1 MATKNGIVK
10 KTPIAD
16 FMNIRKSGIQ
26 AICLR
31 DDDELIEV
39 KNTNKKKEIF
49 LVSKNGQCIRFDE
62 NDVRPTGR
70 TTMGVIGMNLEHGD
84 EVVGMQLHTQGDY
97 LLIVSENGLGK
108 LTQIDEFSVQKRG
121 GKGVKCYKITE
132 KTGNVVGVKSVN
144 TENEIIM
151 ITNEGIII
159 RMAVSDISILGRNTS
174 GVKLM
179 NVDTEKEIKV
189 ASFTKVREDIVYD
202 SQVDDI
208 DENSEYTKKYNTS
221 TSESDSIDTQNVNTN
236 ITNDSGIDRLL
247 DAAQKDSEE
256 E

>member
-1 MATKNGIVK
+1 MVTKY
-10 KTPIAD
+10 
-16 FMNIRKSGIQ
+16 
-26 AICLR
+26 
-31 DDDELIEV
+31 
-39 KNTNKKKEIF
+39 
-49 LVSKNGQCIRFDE
+49 GQCIRFDE

-189 ASFTKVREDIVYD
+189 ASFTKVREDIVSD

-208 DENSEYTKKYNTS
+208 DENSEYTEKYNTS